1 MENQSVF
8 VKKKRTILIHKFILK
23 IISPVNL
30 FIIPGQHCTLI
41 LDNLTDIS
49 HTIHLNFQMLD
60 FPGVEKSI

>member
-8 VKKKRTILIHKFILK
+8 VKKNRTILIHKFILK

-49 HTIHLNFQMLD
+49 HDSFKLSDVRL
-60 FPGVEKSI
+60 SWC